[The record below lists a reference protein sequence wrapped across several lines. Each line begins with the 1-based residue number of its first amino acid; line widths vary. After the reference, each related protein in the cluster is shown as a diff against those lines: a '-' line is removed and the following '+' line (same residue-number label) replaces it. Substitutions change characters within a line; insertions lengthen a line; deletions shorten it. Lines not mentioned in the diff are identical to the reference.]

1 MKLYERSEKSLKEDS
16 RAIATSRVIAGCRI
30 MEFYGILIMYNF
42 MSLPQ

>member
-1 MKLYERSEKSLKEDS
+1 MKLYARSEKSLKEDS
-16 RAIATSRVIAGCRI
+16 GAIAGCKI